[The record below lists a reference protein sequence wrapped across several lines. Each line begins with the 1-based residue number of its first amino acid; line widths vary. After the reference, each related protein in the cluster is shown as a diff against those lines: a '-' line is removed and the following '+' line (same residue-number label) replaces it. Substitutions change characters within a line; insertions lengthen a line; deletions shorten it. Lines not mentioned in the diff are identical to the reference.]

1 MSAGSLR
8 KLTHSLGGSRDDL
21 QQSLPACLEI
31 LQGAEPGD
39 AVLDDVRADEY
50 TFIGVLACQAN
61 TDLDDESK
69 MLLLQV
75 ILMSGDL
82 VDGVFRMLAD
92 NNFFR
97 EFVPL
102 IYSPN
107 DNIVLL
113 SCLLMTCML
122 NVRADLTPEAVSFL
136 DSALIDRLYTILGE
150 AGHETPTVEHAMRLL
165 ISCNMHYKTRFNNPV
180 MTALA
185 EHQYA
190 KEAGQLLISVFN
202 RNEVLEPCL
211 KMLRDIFAR
220 SKTAALLYTTD
231 VRVLI
236 DVIYRELGDLP
247 ERSPLRADYVA
258 LLHQVVRNSD
268 YSTMKYRGAELLAM
282 LTQLSQL
289 NDPSAPAAVSMLA
302 ECTQMLTSS

>member
-1 MSAGSLR
+1 
-8 KLTHSLGGSRDDL
+8 
-21 QQSLPACLEI
+21 
-31 LQGAEPGD
+31 
-39 AVLDDVRADEY
+39 
-50 TFIGVLACQAN
+50 
-61 TDLDDESK
+61 
-69 MLLLQV
+69 
-75 ILMSGDL
+75 
-82 VDGVFRMLAD
+82 
-92 NNFFR
+92 
-97 EFVPL
+97 
-102 IYSPN
+102 
-107 DNIVLL
+107 
-113 SCLLMTCML
+113 MTCML